1 MYEQQLFLYL
11 LGECVSFLLLLLL
24 CFFFTAGLTFRD
36 NSNSMTVERGSVV
49 TLRFTVEQ
57 SCIATRLQTITVTN
71 VTDAASLPVPY
82 CQFVHYRGRCDSS
95 FGTKEC
101 SCDPD
106 TEVYTAHIHVTGV
119 HRELWRVD
127 GEMAWGFWSFDEV
140 VIINIKRKLIWSF
153 FP

>member
-1 MYEQQLFLYL
+1 MCEFVLFFF
-11 LGECVSFLLLLLL
+11 VVVVVVVV
-24 CFFFTAGLTFRD
+24 FFFTAGVTLED

-57 SCIATRLQTITVTN
+57 TCSATRLQTITVIN
-71 VTDAASLPVPY
+71 VTDAASLPGPY

-95 FGTKEC
+95 LGTKEC

-106 TEVYTAHIHVTGV
+106 TGVYTAHIHVTGGD
-119 HRELWRVD
+119 REVWGVV
-127 GEMAWGFWSFDEV
+127 GELAGGVWSFNGSV
-140 VIINIKRKLIWSF
+140 AINIKRKLIWSF